1 MAYNVTKR
9 FREIVYSG
17 GAIYKCSLKINNKLV
32 PNRQIAKITIS
43 NPIIDTTSDYFYV
56 GSYIAQKLT
65 IKFKNLENL
74 DIKSNNDVSLNISLD
89 VDGTE
94 VNVPIGK
101 FLIDDLSENYY
112 ETCEITCLDY
122 SVKAKNNIDY
132 SPCFVDGKAT
142 IDTIFEYICNH
153 FGITFDPNYPKTNG
167 NIEVGVYDNTVSGKR
182 YISYIAELK
191 GCNAK
196 HGRDGILYLKPLKQ
210 TSNVSINALKSK
222 SWKLGEKFKISGVSY
237 DDGAR
242 PFKTGDTTNNTLFIR
257 SDNPFVQDQTTIDN
271 IYNVV
276 KDTVIWNLKTENYG
290 DISLDPWDNISYQLG
305 KETYNTLMNVN
316 LTYEMNISSTNEVK
330 LPTKQQEQT
339 TNVVGGDIQSKLL
352 RVGRTIDLINGTI
365 EDLSEK
371 IVDISAQASGK
382 KEVELEN
389 CSETPLYKLKITGD
403 DSLLFPGDKKKYF
416 TYENY
421 EGSTIDTDIKGSSYD
436 INNLDVKGRSTQ
448 EVRSGKNLFIPLG
461 SKTVSGITV
470 TENNDGTYNISGTAT
485 SNIEYTGFISLDNS
499 KIING
504 ETYILSSN
512 KDLPAGLTARIE
524 MYNDAT
530 WLRVFVPSIGAINK
544 TQTGV
549 ANTANATRV
558 RFGMFIS
565 SGTTLDIKNIG
576 FQLEKGSTA
585 TSFEQYGKSPSPDYP
600 SEIKSVKGR
609 NICDVSTSQI
619 GVSWILSSDS
629 ARAICNVRVMPNTTY
644 SLSFEDI
651 SGIDG
656 MFFGQ
661 KVKATDTNVINGM
674 AQITT
679 NRQITTTSTT
689 NWLCIQFNKANIS
702 LNDIKAIKLQIEKGS
717 IITNYVPYDT
727 IQIMN
732 TGKNIEQGMEQGG
745 ISNSGEN
752 YSSTTAIR
760 SKYFDM
766 VKPNTTY
773 ALSMNSSANGFNVA
787 QYDENK
793 NFISFTYHYGKITT
807 EDNTRY
813 IRISKT
819 ATLNDEI
826 QIEEGET
833 VTSYEP
839 NQSQTLNIDLQ
850 GNELCSIGDT
860 EDVLGISV
868 TGDTKINKKIGKDV
882 LDGSGTSYVVA
893 DSSWGNHVFAYTGNN
908 NRKPWS
914 KGLSDYFTFV
924 QGTGSAFVLNDGEF
938 CIGQGAIIFR
948 NDAINTL
955 EEFKTLLS
963 THNLT
968 FIYELATPE
977 TINLSPTKP
986 LYLYDGINHL
996 TNDNIAYM
1004 VAKMVKS
1011 TMFLKTSDLYVNQG
1025 QSNEKIF
1032 NLKIPAL
1039 RELNGVKD
1047 EYNLENTKATLTK
1060 RIGLNANLEEYILD
1074 EPQIIDLG
1082 KMTIELNEGTN
1093 ILTMPSF
1100 PNNYYEVTYLL
1111 KNEYTDTFANQAQVS
1126 SMINIASDEILIKSK
1141 TEILENGDE
1150 LIASINTKATGN
1162 VLIDASR
1169 LAQINADKIN
1179 FSSYDFNVTTQN
1191 MKISIGQGDDK
1202 KDIINANGVLTNLQF
1217 KSSNQIW
1224 GNGQSASYPL
1234 GFSPEAE
1241 IQGGSEIYPSRKSYL
1256 QIDYDVPENFVISN
1270 AYITIFHTPIY
1281 WDNGQYHTWG
1291 YCRNLGIFKVTNSG
1305 NFVINLAFFGE
1316 GETLGEF
1323 NTEIINNAFGNNTYW
1338 TAKIPNNDSYLSE
1351 NITTNDLTNNI
1362 DKTGHG
1368 TLLIQSNDTAPTS
1381 NTLAGLYTTDGAGGK
1396 TGSAYAILNIIGY
1409 TKV

>member
-17 GAIYKCSLKINNKLV
+17 GAVYKCSLKINNKLV

-65 IKFKNLENL
+65 IQFKNLENL
-74 DIKSNNDVSLNISLD
+74 DIKSNNDVSLDISLD

-153 FGITFDPNYPKTNG
+153 FGITFDTNYPKTNG
-167 NIEVGVYDNTVSGKR
+167 DIEVGVYDSTVSGKR

-196 HGRDGILYLKPLKQ
+196 HGRDGILYLVPLKQ
-210 TSNVSINALKSK
+210 TSSVSINALKSQ
-222 SWKLGEKFKISGVSY
+222 SWKLGEKFQISGVSY

-242 PFKTGDTTNNTLFIR
+242 LFKAGNTTNNTLFIR
-257 SDNPFVQDQTTIDN
+257 NDNPFIQNQTTIDN

-305 KETYNTLMNVN
+305 EETYNTLMNVN

-339 TNVVGGDIQSKLL
+339 TNVVGGNIQSKLL

-365 EDLSEK
+365 QDLSEK
-371 IVDISAQASGK
+371 IVDISTQASGH

-403 DSLLFPGDKKKYF
+403 DSLLFPGDKKKHF
-416 TYENY
+416 TYETY
-421 EGSTIDTDIKGSSYD
+421 EGSSIDVDIKGSSYD
-436 INNLDVKGRSTQ
+436 INNLEVKGRSTQ
-448 EVRSGKNLFIPLG
+448 EVRSGKNLIKLEKGYTLTQNGVTFKINDDYSITLNGTCNKDNTSFSFNTSVIIPSDGAYTLSSKFVRG
-461 SKTVSGITV
+461 SISNTTNFTQIQILRSSDWAGITLKLNNEDDSKTSQISVGKYNACSIRI
-470 TENNDGTYNISGTAT
+470 NNNVVL
-485 SNIEYTGFISLDNS
+485 SNYTI
-499 KIING
+499 KI
-504 ETYILSSN
+504 
-512 KDLPAGLTARIE
+512 
-524 MYNDAT
+524 
-530 WLRVFVPSIGAINK
+530 
-544 TQTGV
+544 
-549 ANTANATRV
+549 
-558 RFGMFIS
+558 
-565 SGTTLDIKNIG
+565 
-576 FQLEKGSTA
+576 QLEEGSTA
-585 TSFEQYGKSPSPDYP
+585 TNWESFGASPSPDYP
-600 SEIKSVKGR
+600 SEIETVKGR

-661 KVKATDTNVINGM
+661 KVKATDTSVINGM
-674 AQITT
+674 TQITA

-702 LNDIKAIKLQIEKGS
+702 LNDIEAIKLQIEKGS
-717 IITNYVPYDT
+717 DITNYVPFDN
-727 IQIMN
+727 IQIIN
-732 TGKNIEQGMEQGG
+732 TGKNLFDKDNVIANNRFGSDGTLYAENGYSASYF
-745 ISNSGEN
+745 IS
-752 YSSTTAIR
+752 
-760 SKYFDM
+760 
-766 VKPNTTY
+766 VQPNTTY
-773 ALSMNSSANGFNVA
+773 TIQRKGTSGSSSYCL
-787 QYDENK
+787 YDN
-793 NFISFTYHYGKITT
+793 NQSFITRDFLTSRTNITFTTT
-807 EDNTRY
+807 AATKF
-813 IRISKT
+813 IRIAEYTSD
-819 ATLNDEI
+819 LNVLQLEK
-826 QIEEGET
+826 GT

-839 NQSQTLNIDLQ
+839 YQSQTLNIDLQ
-850 GNELCSIGDT
+850 GNELCSIGNT
-860 EDVLGISV
+860 KDVLGISV
-868 TGDTKINKKIGKDV
+868 TGDTTLNKKIGKVV
-882 LDGSGTSYVVA
+882 LDGSETIYTSGTSRYNITLQNLLA
-893 DSSWGNHVFAYTGNN
+893 GNN
-908 NRKPWS
+908 DNPNVISNYYTAKFALDNFS
-914 KGLSDYFTFV
+914 
-924 QGTGSAFVLNDGEF
+924 
-938 CIGQGAIIFR
+938 IFSSSQ
-948 NDAINTL
+948 ANTL
-955 EEFKTLLS
+955 SIIDNRFSTLDEFKTWLS
-963 THNLT
+963 NNPVTVYY
-968 FIYELATPE
+968 ILATPE

-996 TNDNIAYM
+996 TNDNSADM

-1025 QSNEKIF
+1025 QSNEKKYD
-1032 NLKIPAL
+1032 LKIPAL

-1060 RIGLNANLEEYILD
+1060 RIGLNANLEEYILAK
-1074 EPQIIDLG
+1074 PQIIDLG
-1082 KMTIELNEGTN
+1082 EITIELNEGTN

-1150 LIASINTKATGN
+1150 LIASINTQSTGN
-1162 VLIDASR
+1162 VLINASR
-1169 LAQINADKIN
+1169 LAQINANKIN
-1179 FSSYDFNVTTQN
+1179 FNSYDFNVTTQN
-1191 MKISIGQGDDK
+1191 MKISIGQGDNK
-1202 KDIINANGVLTNLQF
+1202 KDIINSNGVLTNLIYNGYTRGNMITGTGDYIPLGRVGGGDTKDTQRNEMIFSF
-1217 KSSNQIW
+1217 KLPQNFTI
-1224 GNGQSASYPL
+1224 QSAKIYLSHAPINWNISGTSITGYSRNL
-1234 GFSPEAE
+1234 ELYKGQNIEKLKINYDVVNSIINTGGVTTDKIYDVLGTNGFSGNATTTVSTKSAE
-1241 IQGGSEIYPSRKSYL
+1241 LKDY
-1256 QIDYDVPENFVISN
+1256 IDADKDNYFIIKDSN
-1270 AYITIFHTPIY
+1270 ETAYTT
-1281 WDNGQYHTWG
+1281 
-1291 YCRNLGIFKVTNSG
+1291 
-1305 NFVINLAFFGE
+1305 
-1316 GETLGEF
+1316 
-1323 NTEIINNAFGNNTYW
+1323 
-1338 TAKIPNNDSYLSE
+1338 NNDIFGRTGGVFGYLE
-1351 NITTNDLTNNI
+1351 
-1362 DKTGHG
+1362 
-1368 TLLIQSNDTAPTS
+1368 
-1381 NTLAGLYTTDGAGGK
+1381 
-1396 TGSAYAILNIIGY
+1396 IIGY
-1409 TKV
+1409 SQV